1 MEEQTG
7 TEMVLE
13 EQKET
18 AETQDSTLGE
28 QQNDAPEVS
37 ADETEAQGNASE
49 VSADETEA
57 QGNIPEVSADETEAQ
72 GNASEVSADETEAQ
86 GNIPEVSSDET
97 EAQGNIPE
105 VSADET
111 EAQEI
116 EAGLAA
122 DNTAEEAEDI
132 EAQIPEKPKNPNAKW
147 YILQAY
153 SGYEGRVEQTI
164 QEKLKIE
171 GLEHLVDEIFIPSED
186 VIRTKDGKKR
196 KVNQKYFPGYVLVHM
211 ELTPAL
217 WHLLMDVNR
226 VSGFIGGTQKNPLP
240 LDERELEAIRS
251 QVNERFQ
258 QKATEEE
265 FSLGQKVTIT
275 EGSFGNFSGTIDEI
289 NLERRK
295 LKVLVSIFG
304 RPTPVEVEFEK
315 VKHVVE

>member
-1 MEEQTG
+1 
-7 TEMVLE
+7 MVLE

-18 AETQDSTLGE
+18 VETQGSTLLE
-28 QQNDAPEVS
+28 QEETAPEV
-37 ADETEAQGNASE
+37 TEANTE
-49 VSADETEA
+49 VQDSAAELEVDAAIDISAEA
-57 QGNIPEVSADETEAQ
+57 QDVED
-72 GNASEVSADETEAQ
+72 
-86 GNIPEVSSDET
+86 
-97 EAQGNIPE
+97 
-105 VSADET
+105 
-111 EAQEI
+111 
-116 EAGLAA
+116 
-122 DNTAEEAEDI
+122 DI
-132 EAQIPEKPKNPNAKW
+132 EPQASEKPKNPNAKW

-164 QEKLKIE
+164 LEKLKIE

-196 KVNQKYFPGYVLVHM
+196 KVNQKYFPGYVLIHM

-217 WHLLMDVNR
+217 WHLLMGVNR
-226 VSGFIGGTQKNPLP
+226 VSGFIGGTHKNPLP
-240 LDERELEAIRS
+240 MDESELEFIRS

-265 FSLGQKVTIT
+265 FTLGQKVTIT
-275 EGSFGNFSGTIDEI
+275 EGSFGNFSGIIDEI

>member
-1 MEEQTG
+1 
-7 TEMVLE
+7 MVLE
-13 EQKET
+13 EQKEIV
-18 AETQDSTLGE
+18 ETEDITLGE
-28 QQNDAPEVS
+28 KQNDAEV
-37 ADETEAQGNASE
+37 QGNLQDLSAVDTE
-49 VSADETEA
+49 VQS
-57 QGNIPEVSADETEAQ
+57 N
-72 GNASEVSADETEAQ
+72 
-86 GNIPEVSSDET
+86 
-97 EAQGNIPE
+97 
-105 VSADET
+105 
-111 EAQEI
+111 AQEN
-116 EAGLAA
+116 ESESTSP
-122 DNTAEEAEDI
+122 NTTEKVEQDVGI
-132 EAQIPEKPKNPNAKW
+132 EAQTPEKSINPNAKW

-164 QEKLKIE
+164 NEKLKIE

-196 KVNQKYFPGYVLVHM
+196 KVNQKYFPGYVLINM

-217 WHLLMDVNR
+217 WHLMMDINR

-240 LDERELEAIRS
+240 LDERELDTIRS
-251 QVNERFQ
+251 QVSERFQ
-258 QKATEEE
+258 QKATEDE
-265 FSLGQKVTIT
+265 FSLGQKVTIS

>member
-1 MEEQTG
+1 
-7 TEMVLE
+7 MVLE
-13 EQKET
+13 EQKEI

-37 ADETEAQGNASE
+37 ADETEAHGDA
-49 VSADETEA
+49 
-57 QGNIPEVSADETEAQ
+57 PEVSADETEAQ
-72 GNASEVSADETEAQ
+72 GNA
-86 GNIPEVSSDET
+86 P
-97 EAQGNIPE
+97 
-105 VSADET
+105 
-111 EAQEI
+111 EI
-116 EAGLAA
+116 EAEAAA
-122 DNTAEEAEDI
+122 DNTTETAEQAEGI
-132 EAQIPEKPKNPNAKW
+132 EAQIPEKPINPNAKW

-153 SGYEGRVEQTI
+153 SGYEVRVEQTI
-164 QEKLKIE
+164 NEKLKIA

-186 VIRTKDGKKR
+186 VIRTKEGKKR
-196 KVNQKYFPGYVLVHM
+196 KVNQKYFPGYVLINM

-240 LDERELEAIRS
+240 LDERELETIRS

>member
-1 MEEQTG
+1 LLDKIVEEQTG

-13 EQKET
+13 EQKEI

-28 QQNDAPEVS
+28 QQSDAPEVS
-37 ADETEAQGNASE
+37 TDDIEAQSNASD
-49 VSADETEA
+49 VSAVD
-57 QGNIPEVSADETEAQ
+57 
-72 GNASEVSADETEAQ
+72 SEVKNGAAEMEADPT
-86 GNIPEVSSDET
+86 S
-97 EAQGNIPE
+97 
-105 VSADET
+105 
-111 EAQEI
+111 
-116 EAGLAA
+116 
-122 DNTAEEAEDI
+122 DNTTEIAKQAEGT
-132 EAQIPEKPKNPNAKW
+132 EAQIPEKPINPNAKW

-164 QEKLKIE
+164 NEKLKIE

-186 VIRTKDGKKR
+186 VIRTKEGKKR
-196 KVNQKYFPGYVLVHM
+196 KVNKKYFPGYVLINM

-217 WHLLMDVNR
+217 WHLLMGVNR
-226 VSGFIGGTQKNPLP
+226 VSGFIGGTQNNPLP
-240 LDERELEAIRS
+240 LDERELDTIRS
-251 QVNERFQ
+251 QVSERFQ
-258 QKATEEE
+258 QKATEDE

-275 EGSFGNFSGTIDEI
+275 EGSFGNFSGIIDEI

>member
-7 TEMVLE
+7 TEKVLE

-18 AETQDSTLGE
+18 TQVEESTLEEQEETTPEVTGAETDAQNNAPAVDADAAEVNTDEGQDS
-28 QQNDAPEVS
+28 D
-37 ADETEAQGNASE
+37 
-49 VSADETEA
+49 
-57 QGNIPEVSADETEAQ
+57 
-72 GNASEVSADETEAQ
+72 
-86 GNIPEVSSDET
+86 
-97 EAQGNIPE
+97 
-105 VSADET
+105 
-111 EAQEI
+111 
-116 EAGLAA
+116 
-122 DNTAEEAEDI
+122 EDI
-132 EAQIPEKPKNPNAKW
+132 EPQVPEKPKNPNAKW
-147 YILQAY
+147 YILQAF

-171 GLEHLVDEIFIPSED
+171 GLEDLVNEIFIPSED

-196 KVNQKYFPGYVLVHM
+196 KVNQKYFPGYVLIHM
-211 ELTPAL
+211 ELTPVL
-217 WHLLMDVNR
+217 WHLLMNVNR

-240 LDERELEAIRS
+240 LDESELETIRS

-258 QKATEEE
+258 QKASEDE

-275 EGSFGNFSGTIDEI
+275 EGSFGNFSGVIDEI